1 MTPESWKV
9 VKDLTAS
16 DHSDIC
22 WEETWYWKSHFG
34 SKYNT
39 YFDYL
44 QMANVGKFWLL
55 TLWKLVGW
63 LSAEKRPDVCGGV
76 ASNYTF
82 KMISKTLNSRI
93 SVDPWNFERLQK
105 VQQPKTVQESLSES
119 LFDALSI
126 LEVVDALSILEAVVL
141 QTSSSKNVKSGK
153 FLIPDL
159 EIRKRS
165 NAGGSSLYLL
175 RDTFHQNLHL
185 RSAEV

>member
-1 MTPESWKV
+1 
-9 VKDLTAS
+9 
-16 DHSDIC
+16 
-22 WEETWYWKSHFG
+22 
-34 SKYNT
+34 
-39 YFDYL
+39 
-44 QMANVGKFWLL
+44 
-55 TLWKLVGW
+55 
-63 LSAEKRPDVCGGV
+63 
-76 ASNYTF
+76 
-82 KMISKTLNSRI
+82 MISKTLNSRI

-105 VQQPKTVQESLSES
+105 VQQPKTVQESLSEG

-126 LEVVDALSILEAVVL
+126 LEVVDALSILEVVVL

-185 RSAEV
+185 RSAEL